1 MEESPTAVDPGAE
14 EAARTHAQAV
24 VAGDIGTTVLGMTPD
39 GLAKA
44 MQLGNTTWTYFGS
57 DVTPAGSDGEDCLF
71 DITYQTDQGPFTLR
85 DRFRRIDGEWK
96 VVDIER
102 LD

>member
-14 EAARTHAQAV
+14 EAARAHAQAV
-24 VAGDIGTTVLGMTPD
+24 VAGYIGATVLGMTPD
-39 GLAKA
+39 ALAKA
-44 MQLGNTTWTYFGS
+44 MLLGNTTWIYFGS
-57 DVTPAGSDGEDCLF
+57 DVAPAGCDGEDCLF

-85 DRFRRIDGEWK
+85 DRFRRIEGEWK